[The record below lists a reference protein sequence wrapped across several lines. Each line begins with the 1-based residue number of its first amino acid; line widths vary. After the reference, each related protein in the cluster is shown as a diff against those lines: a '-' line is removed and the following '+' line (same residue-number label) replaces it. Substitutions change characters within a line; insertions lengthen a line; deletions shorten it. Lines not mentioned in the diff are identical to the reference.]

1 MPEDK
6 LEAQPENTEEA
17 AVAEV
22 KEETAEEV
30 AEAAEKKP
38 EETEEAREAAPEAEA
53 EAEEAEEPA
62 KAEAE
67 AAVAEEPAKAEEKAE
82 EPAVVAE
89 PAKAVEKPKPAKPE
103 KRSPVINDI
112 MATVKKMTV
121 LELSQLVK
129 AMEEEFGVTA
139 AAPMA
144 APAAGGAAPAAAEE
158 KTEFN
163 VILKTV
169 GANKISVIK
178 TVRELTTL
186 GLKESKDLVEGAPKL
201 VKEGVNKDEA
211 AVAKKKLEEAGA
223 TAEIV

>member
-17 AVAEV
+17 AEAEV
-22 KEETAEEV
+22 KEETAGEV

-38 EETEEAREAAPEAEA
+38 EEAEEAKEAAPEAEA
-53 EAEEAEEPA
+53 KQEEAEEPA
-62 KAEAE
+62 K
-67 AAVAEEPAKAEEKAE
+67 VEEKAE
-82 EPAVVAE
+82 APVAAGPSKAE
-89 PAKAVEKPKPAKPE
+89 AKKAAVEKPKPAVKAE
-103 KRSPVINDI
+103 KRSPVIDNI

-129 AMEEEFGVTA
+129 AMEEDFGVTA
-139 AAPMA
+139 AALVA
-144 APAAGGAAPAAAEE
+144 APAGGGAAAPAAAEE

-163 VILKTV
+163 VILKAV

-186 GLKESKDLVEGAPKL
+186 GLKESKDLVEGAPKP

-211 AVAKKKLEEAGA
+211 AAAKKKLEEAGA

>member
-6 LEAQPENTEEA
+6 LEAQPENMEEA
-17 AVAEV
+17 AEAEV

-30 AEAAEKKP
+30 AEAA
-38 EETEEAREAAPEAEA
+38 PEAEA
-53 EAEEAEEPA
+53 KPEEAEEPA
-62 KAEAE
+62 VEAEA
-67 AAVAEEPAKAEEKAE
+67 AAVAEEPAKAEEKPEAPVAE
-82 EPAVVAE
+82 EPAKAE
-89 PAKAVEKPKPAKPE
+89 EKKEAVEKPKPAKAE
-103 KRSPVINDI
+103 KRSPVIDDI

-121 LELSQLVK
+121 LELSQLVR

-139 AAPMA
+139 AAPVA
-144 APAAGGAAPAAAEE
+144 APAAGGGGAAPAAAEE

-186 GLKESKDLVEGAPKL
+186 GLKESKDLVEGAPKP

-211 AVAKKKLEEAGA
+211 AAAKKKLEEAGA